1 MRPGGG
7 FTASAMMAAHLKT
20 GPIAMPKKTVSRL
33 ESRLLSALAVVP
45 LLMIASF
52 LAAQSAH
59 VAFDSSAKVFRLDG
73 SNSSYVFGIN
83 PRGELQQIYWG
94 GRLAE
99 SDAIPQPQ
107 PMREW
112 SSFDSSYSNTPEE
125 YAGWGAGLFVEPA
138 LKVTFA
144 DGNRDLVLHYESHS
158 ARADGVDVVLKDIS
172 RKIFVTLHYSIDAD
186 SGIVSRSATIE
197 NREGESFTIEQAAAA
212 AWSLPT
218 AHYTLNYLTGRWA
231 GEWTLNQEPVRH
243 GARIFE
249 SRRGTTGH
257 QTNPWFAIQAGE
269 PDEEHGEVWF
279 GALAWSG
286 SWRITVEQDQLDA
299 VRVTGGFNPFD
310 FGYVLHP
317 GQSLET
323 PVFYGGYSDHGL
335 GGASRLLH
343 HFEIANVLPH
353 RPGQQDPPKPRPVIY
368 NSWEATEFR
377 VNEAGQMALAE
388 KAAALGIDRFVMDD
402 GWFGQR
408 KDDHAGLGD
417 WYVNKEKFP
426 NGLKPLIDR
435 VHSLGM
441 DFGLWV
447 EPEMVNPDS
456 DLYRKH
462 PDWALNF
469 PGRPRSEGRNQ
480 LVLNLARTDVR
491 DYILDALDKLVT
503 ENDIA
508 FLKWDYNRNWS
519 EPGWDQLPPAEQKR
533 VYVDFTRNLYWI
545 LAELQKRHPRLEIE
559 SCSGGGGRVDLGI
572 LKYTDEVW
580 PSDNTDPFD
589 RLTQQDGFT
598 YAYTPQV
605 MMAWVTDSPHWL
617 NRRSTSLAYRMLSSM
632 QGSLGIGANIAKWN
646 DDEMAMVKR
655 LIAAYHQVQ
664 RTIVQGDLYRLISPR
679 DGSEFSATQTVNK
692 DKNQSVVFAFIHS
705 TQEGRGFPLLKLKGL
720 DPAAT
725 YALTPIEGKAD
736 MGSPQS
742 ASGAWWMNHGL
753 ELSEDFRGDFQA
765 AAFRLDRK

>member
-1 MRPGGG
+1 MRKI
-7 FTASAMMAAHLKT
+7 FAVFALLLAFALQLSAQT
-20 GPIAMPKKTVSRL
+20 GPICHFDAKT
-33 ESRLLSALAVVP
+33 
-45 LLMIASF
+45 
-52 LAAQSAH
+52 
-59 VAFDSSAKVFRLDG
+59 KVFRMDG
-73 SNSSYVFGIN
+73 GNVSYAFGVN
-83 PRGELQQIYWG
+83 ARGELQQLYWG
-94 GRLAE
+94 GRLGAND
-99 SDAIPQPQ
+99 SLPQAT
-107 PMREW
+107 PMPEAA
-112 SSFDSSYSNTPEE
+112 SFDSSYTTTPEE

-144 DGNRDLVLHYESHS
+144 DGTRDLVLHYDSYKLTS
-158 ARADGVDVVLKDIS
+158 NGVDIILKDIK
-172 RKIFVTLHYSIDAD
+172 RYVFVILHYEMDPA
-186 SGIVSRSATIE
+186 SGILARSASIV
-197 NREGESFTIEQAAAA
+197 NREPQPITIEQAAAA
-212 AWSLPT
+212 AWALP
-218 AHYTLNYLTGRWA
+218 AGHYTLNYLTGRWA
-231 GEWTLNQEPVRH
+231 GEWTLTQERLSPGERV
-243 GARIFE
+243 IE

-257 QTNPWFAIQAGE
+257 QANPWFAIQAGG

-299 VRVTGGFNPFD
+299 IRVTGGFNPFD

-317 GQSLET
+317 GQRLDT
-323 PVFYGGYSDHGL
+323 PIFYGGYSAHGL

-343 HFEIANVLPH
+343 HFEIAHILPD
-353 RPGQQDPPKPRPVIY
+353 RKGEGEDAAPKPRPVIY
-368 NSWEATEFR
+368 NSWEATEMN
-377 VNEAGQMALAE
+377 VSEAGQIALAE
-388 KAAALGIDRFVMDD
+388 KAAALGVDRFVMDD

-417 WYVNKEKFP
+417 WYVNPQKFP
-426 NGLKPLIDR
+426 RGLKPLIDK

-462 PDWALNF
+462 PDWVLNF

-480 LVLNLARTDVR
+480 LVLNLARPDVR
-491 DYILDALDKLVT
+491 AYVFGFLDKLLT

-519 EPGWDQLPPAEQKR
+519 EPGWDQLPPNEQKK
-533 VYVDFTRNLYWI
+533 VYVAFIQNLYGI
-545 LAELQKRHPRLEIE
+545 LAELRQKHPKVEIE

-589 RLTQQDGFT
+589 RISQQDGFT

-617 NRRSTSLAYRMLSSM
+617 NKRSTSLEYRMLSSM
-632 QGSLGIGANIAKWN
+632 DGSLGIGANIAKWN
-646 DDEMAMVKR
+646 DEEMATVKR
-655 LIAAYHQVQ
+655 LIASYHEVQ
-664 RTIVQGDLYRLISPR
+664 KTIVQGDLYRLISPR
-679 DGSEFSATQTVNK
+679 NGSEFSANEMVNH
-692 DKNQSVVFAFIHS
+692 DRSQAVFFAFIHS
-705 TQEGRGFPLLKLKGL
+705 TQEGRGFPLLKLLGL
-720 DPAAT
+720 DPKAEYT
-725 YALTPIEGKAD
+725 LTSIQGKAAPD
-736 MGSPQS
+736 TPAT
-742 ASGAWWMNHGL
+742 ASGAWWMNHGITMDR
-753 ELSEDFRGDFQA
+753 DFRGDYQA